1 MSTGSGPAMRIDPV
15 ATHPAANPAYG
26 MRPVPAGQRY
36 FRLRLP
42 GQVRPSS
49 SRPRRRIHITDHLG
63 PKRSIRVHVRLSEQ
77 EAQRLAEM
85 LQRGNAPAVLA
96 WLKHRYHRVLP
107 AVMTTHVLRRGP
119 VLFGAPVSQAGAVR
133 YALAVNE
140 RMTQAIASF
149 LRHHRAR
156 LSAAVQSPAQGV
168 TLTFSFPL
176 GHADGRHGHVAVPHV
191 TVRPGYHDG
200 PYATVRRHQE
210 SENLDGEYGS

>member
-1 MSTGSGPAMRIDPV
+1 MK
-15 ATHPAANPAYG
+15 
-26 MRPVPAGQRY
+26 
-36 FRLRLP
+36 F
-42 GQVRPSS
+42 
-49 SRPRRRIHITDHLG
+49 
-63 PKRSIRVHVRLSEQ
+63 
-77 EAQRLAEM
+77 
-85 LQRGNAPAVLA
+85 
-96 WLKHRYHRVLP
+96 
-107 AVMTTHVLRRGP
+107 
-119 VLFGAPVSQAGAVR
+119 
-133 YALAVNE
+133 ALAVNE

-200 PYATVRRHQE
+200 PHAIVRRHQE